1 MVKLFNLSHVNAFTA
16 LFILCYYHFLHLIL
30 SFGNILCRAVV
41 NEILGINMRREL
53 QIRRT

>member
-30 SFGNILCRAVV
+30 SCPDLAIFFVEQLSMRY
-41 NEILGINMRREL
+41 LGLI
-53 QIRRT
+53 